1 MQGRFFM
8 DSTKFITPV
17 LERFIDDMSLGVDGF
32 YFGHNDF
39 RVPSEED
46 LMNVQNIRI
55 IELNGF
61 TSESTNIYDPKHS
74 LW

>member
-8 DSTKFITPV
+8 GGTKFITPV
-17 LERFIDDMSLGVDGF
+17 LERSIDDMSRGVDGF
-32 YFGHNDF
+32 YLGGNYI

-46 LMNVQNIRI
+46 LTNGQNIRI
-55 IELNGF
+55 IELNGR

-74 LW
+74 